1 MTGVEIEK
9 LCVEVERNARI
20 SLWNSSCLHVLD
32 EHEVFFSSIPY
43 KLLNGLSFLLD
54 TKIKRIIFG
63 PLRDTI
69 VTTLNFTIG
78 GLKFESPEME
88 IYGLGENLTLFYDS
102 KRREGR
108 GY

>member
-1 MTGVEIEK
+1 MLGSRYGIH
-9 LCVEVERNARI
+9 L
-20 SLWNSSCLHVLD
+20 
-32 EHEVFFSSIPY
+32 VFMFWTSMKSFSSIPY

-69 VTTLNFTIG
+69 VTTLNFSIG